1 MNVIPTE
8 NKYAF
13 TAIVMEVLGTFLVT
27 LFYLTQTEE
36 KTQFSKEKAI
46 QCFIIAASYVGARS
60 LCAANHITSS
70 GAVLN
75 PAIGFGADIL
85 SLEGWKWIWIYAVV
99 PFGGSVLAILFHEF
113 VFKKTQEVLNDE
125 MGLDEDQDNL
135 LDK

>member
-1 MNVIPTE
+1 LSWLFQESALNVVPTE

-60 LCAANHITSS
+60 LCAADHITSS

-85 SLEGWKWIWIYAVV
+85 SIEGWKWIWIYALV

-113 VFKKTQEVLNDE
+113 VFKKT
-125 MGLDEDQDNL
+125 
-135 LDK
+135 